1 MQGTVSGEDWTDMF
15 VLQAEPLRTNVWE
28 GGDEILQVVQIPESI
43 GEISRDCNMLCS
55 QEVIF
60 FLPDEWE

>member
-1 MQGTVSGEDWTDMF
+1 MF

-55 QEVIF
+55 QEVRLF
-60 FLPDEWE
+60 SS